1 MNLAEKLLAVATR
14 DGYVFKGWYI
24 ASDSE
29 LAKKYALEGNFEE
42 LYKLLNTKFDG
53 TTKLMIDGKPVNEL
67 TVYAK
72 WDIEEKGMT
81 RVDDITPPN
90 TLVDS
95 NNNIELLIASLITI
109 VSLVSVSKLIVVRNS
124 EI

>member
-1 MNLAEKLLAVATR
+1 
-14 DGYVFKGWYI
+14 
-24 ASDSE
+24 
-29 LAKKYALEGNFEE
+29 
-42 LYKLLNTKFDG
+42 
-53 TTKLMIDGKPVNEL
+53 
-67 TVYAK
+67 
-72 WDIEEKGMT
+72 MT

>member
-1 MNLAEKLLAVATR
+1 M
-14 DGYVFKGWYI
+14 
-24 ASDSE
+24 
-29 LAKKYALEGNFEE
+29 EGNFEE
-42 LYKLLNTKFDG
+42 LYKLLNTKFDE
-53 TTKLMIDGKPVNEL
+53 TTKLMIDGKSVSEL